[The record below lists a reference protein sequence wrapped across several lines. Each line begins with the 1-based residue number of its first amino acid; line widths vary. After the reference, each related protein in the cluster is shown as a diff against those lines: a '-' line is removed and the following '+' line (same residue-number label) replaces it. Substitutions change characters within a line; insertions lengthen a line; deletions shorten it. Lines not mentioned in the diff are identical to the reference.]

1 MGQKEG
7 YYAALERQRAGENT
21 LRERL
26 EKAARQPDDE
36 SFDALETMYAEV
48 GMKAFTAFNS
58 CLEWLTQLG
67 RGGFVND
74 RLERSI
80 CDAVA
85 NAFRDVREELAA
97 LKERFSRL
105 EGNIAALEAGMRRID
120 KFTLEA
126 FRNLQELE
134 EEVRRSP
141 RLGGELHAQA
151 GVERGRLPKDE
162 AARLAL
168 EAGQRMKAEGRRI
181 TLASVAR
188 EAGLKYG
195 QIVYAFGNKQ
205 NFIQALMG
213 ERRSVTAA
221 DSEARRSYDEETATA

>member
-7 YYAALERQRAGENT
+7 YYAALERQRAGEVT

-26 EKAARQPDDE
+26 EKGGQNPPE
-36 SFDALETMYAEV
+36 EFDALETLYADV

-58 CLEWLTQLG
+58 CLEWLSQLG
-67 RGGFVND
+67 RGSLATD
-74 RLERSI
+74 RLEKSLY
-80 CDAVA
+80 DAVSSA
-85 NAFRDVREELAA
+85 IREMRDDFAS

-126 FRNLQELE
+126 FRNLQDLE

-141 RLGGELHAQA
+141 RLSGELHPATTPD
-151 GVERGRLPKDE
+151 RGRLPKDE

-195 QIVYAFGNKQ
+195 QIVYAFGNKES
-205 NFIQALMG
+205 FIQAL
-213 ERRSVTAA
+213 AA
-221 DSEARRSYDEETATA
+221 EPLGSPVPSEATGEYEETATA